1 MSIAIRQLGVWQMKV
16 VLTIVGRD
24 RVGIIAMVS
33 AILAENSI
41 NILNINQNIVDGF
54 FNMVLIA
61 DMAKSKI
68 ALAALQQRLKQEGE
82 AISLDIKVQHEDIFQ
97 IMHRV

>member
-1 MSIAIRQLGVWQMKV
+1 MKIVITV
-16 VLTIVGRD
+16 VGQD

-33 AILAENSI
+33 NILADHNI

-61 DMAKSKI
+61 DMA
-68 ALAALQQRLKQEGE
+68 AATISLKELQQILTGRGE
-82 AISLDIKVQHEDIFQ
+82 AIGLDIKVQHEDIFR
-97 IMHRV
+97 IMHRI

>member
-1 MSIAIRQLGVWQMKV
+1 MKV

-24 RVGIIAMVS
+24 QVGIIAKVS
-33 AILAENSI
+33 AILAENTI

-61 DMAKSKI
+61 DMTHSKI
-68 ALAALQQRLKQEGE
+68 ALNDLQKRLKQEGE
-82 AISLDIKVQHEDIFQ
+82 AIGLDIRVQHEDIFQ
-97 IMHRV
+97 IMHRI

>member
-1 MSIAIRQLGVWQMKV
+1 MKV

-61 DMAKSKI
+61 DMSQSKI
-68 ALAALQQRLKQEGE
+68 ALTVLQQRLKQEGE
-82 AISLDIKVQHEDIFQ
+82 AIGLDIKVQHEDIFQ
-97 IMHRV
+97 IMHQI

>member
-1 MSIAIRQLGVWQMKV
+1 MKIV
-16 VLTIVGRD
+16 VTVIGQD

-33 AILAENSI
+33 NILATNNI

-61 DMAKSKI
+61 DMSAAKIPIKE
-68 ALAALQQRLKQEGE
+68 LQTLFSEKGE
-82 AISLDIKVQHEDIFQ
+82 SIGLDMKVQHEDIFR
-97 IMHRV
+97 IMHRI

>member
-1 MSIAIRQLGVWQMKV
+1 MK
-16 VLTIVGRD
+16 IVITVIGRD

-33 AILAENSI
+33 NVLATHNI

-61 DMAKSKI
+61 DMSDGKI
-68 ALAALQQRLKQEGE
+68 TLTELQSVFKEKGE
-82 AISLDIKVQHEDIFQ
+82 SIGLDIKVQHEDIFR
-97 IMHRV
+97 IMHRI

>member
-1 MSIAIRQLGVWQMKV
+1 MKA

-33 AILAENSI
+33 AILAENEV

-61 DMAKSKI
+61 DMNRSRI
-68 ALAALQQRLKQEGE
+68 ALPVLQQRLKQAGVEIG
-82 AISLDIKVQHEDIFQ
+82 LDIKVQHEDIFQ
-97 IMHRV
+97 SMHQI

>member
-1 MSIAIRQLGVWQMKV
+1 MKV

-61 DMAKSKI
+61 DMSHSKI
-68 ALAALQQRLKQEGE
+68 VLTELQQQLRQEGK
-82 AISLDIKVQHEDIFQ
+82 AIGLDIKVQHEDIFQ
-97 IMHRV
+97 IMHQI